1 MAKRLIVK
9 STDEAQMSKTL
20 SELKLMPSASIVVKV
35 GEGNSVEAT
44 STKGGLAERAA
55 SKKKK
60 TGSHSMHSIG
70 LYAQDDGNK
79 ANTFESGGVLYE
91 HVLSDDE
98 DEDENEEGDGNALD
112 ENEEGDGNAEDEDEN
127 EGEEAAEEEDVDS
140 EDDSEYDGDDE

>member
-1 MAKRLIVK
+1 
-9 STDEAQMSKTL
+9 
-20 SELKLMPSASIVVKV
+20 MPTASIVVKI
-35 GEGNSVEAT
+35 GEGKKVDVAD
-44 STKGGLAERAA
+44 KGSLAERAA
-55 SKKKK
+55 SNKKKS